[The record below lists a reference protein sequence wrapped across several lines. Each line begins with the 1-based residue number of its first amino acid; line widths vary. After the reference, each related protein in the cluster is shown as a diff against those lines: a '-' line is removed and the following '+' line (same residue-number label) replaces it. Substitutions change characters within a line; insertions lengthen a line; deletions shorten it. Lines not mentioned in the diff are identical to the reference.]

1 MRKSPKMGKS
11 GIREAGKS
19 MGFNGRVEQTGAH
32 LQALICEK
40 ESEESGK
47 RKLPGGRI
55 KRNPSLLNLPP
66 NA

>member
-47 RKLPGGRI
+47 RKLPGGRR
-55 KRNPSLLNLPP
+55 K
-66 NA
+66 